1 MSWIGRIALVLMPLA
16 LWACGGGDGGS
27 SAAPEGPVMKQLQGE
42 VFYRERILLPPGAEL
57 EVQLQDISR
66 ADAPAQVI
74 ASVTMPLEKS
84 PPYAFSLQYD
94 SASIDARMR
103 YGISAR
109 IEVDGELRFINM
121 EYIDPFGDGPLKVL
135 VRAVPSAAA
144 PQSESA
150 EPEVALA
157 GPTWELETL
166 RGEAAPTG
174 AQGRALTLEF
184 DGEGRVGCFS
194 GCNRFNGGI
203 EQEGEAA
210 EGSPLAF
217 GLLASTMMA
226 CPEGMDVERA
236 YQTALGEVDAYRI
249 SEGRLVL
256 LAAGAELAVYRA
268 ASE

>member
-94 SASIDARMR
+94 AASIDSRMR

-109 IEVDGELRFINM
+109 IEVDGI
-121 EYIDPFGDGPLKVL
+121 
-135 VRAVPSAAA
+135 
-144 PQSESA
+144 
-150 EPEVALA
+150 
-157 GPTWELETL
+157 
-166 RGEAAPTG
+166 
-174 AQGRALTLEF
+174 QGSPRALV
-184 DGEGRVGCFS
+184 DGKTF
-194 GCNRFNGGI
+194 
-203 EQEGEAA
+203 
-210 EGSPLAF
+210 
-217 GLLASTMMA
+217 
-226 CPEGMDVERA
+226 
-236 YQTALGEVDAYRI
+236 RI
-249 SEGRLVL
+249 AKVVVARPNVWNVIGP
-256 LAAGAELAVYRA
+256 
-268 ASE
+268 